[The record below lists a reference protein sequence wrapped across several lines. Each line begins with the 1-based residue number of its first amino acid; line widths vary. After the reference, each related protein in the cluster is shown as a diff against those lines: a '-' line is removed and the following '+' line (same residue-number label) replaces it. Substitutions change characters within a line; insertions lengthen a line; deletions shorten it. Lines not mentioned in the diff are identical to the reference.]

1 MDHFSIAPQLLEI
14 IIMPGLRVK
23 NVDDD
28 VKVIHTYPFGM
39 LSPLHMGRTEVQFC
53 SEPTLDILGNSS
65 DLGSRITFADDEIIS
80 RRVIYGFEVEKNDFF
95 SFDICDAVYD
105 QIRETIADCFRLD
118 GFFRAYQ
125 MFMFL
130 VKRINLEN
138 PCRFLVSFLL
148 PYFASGVIE
157 FKSKII
163 VSQKIKFPRV
173 KSKALLR
180 QIMEDLRIY
189 ETLDSTNKESYRL
202 LASGQKLHGTAILT
216 LHQTEGRG
224 QYGRTWFSQPGNHL
238 AISIILQPTHMPLE
252 DLPLLSLKTSI
263 AVVRSLMSL
272 DQELNPRIK
281 WPNDIYIGDL
291 KLAGILIENSISSSK
306 VQHSIIGVGM
316 NVNELEFPSDL
327 PNPVSLFM
335 LTGRK
340 FELIPLGEKLR
351 EEMMKVLDE
360 PIEKWKSEYD
370 RLIYGLGKQ
379 NNFELAGKNVSA
391 KIVAVGNDGKL
402 SLEMDGQRKSYFS
415 HEIKWL
421 K

>member
-1 MDHFSIAPQLLEI
+1 
-14 IIMPGLRVK
+14 
-23 NVDDD
+23 
-28 VKVIHTYPFGM
+28 
-39 LSPLHMGRTEVQFC
+39 
-53 SEPTLDILGNSS
+53 
-65 DLGSRITFADDEIIS
+65 
-80 RRVIYGFEVEKNDFF
+80 
-95 SFDICDAVYD
+95 
-105 QIRETIADCFRLD
+105 
-118 GFFRAYQ
+118 
-125 MFMFL
+125 
-130 VKRINLEN
+130 
-138 PCRFLVSFLL
+138 
-148 PYFASGVIE
+148 
-157 FKSKII
+157 
-163 VSQKIKFPRV
+163 
-173 KSKALLR
+173 
-180 QIMEDLRIY
+180 
-189 ETLDSTNKESYRL
+189 
-202 LASGQKLHGTAILT
+202 
-216 LHQTEGRG
+216 
-224 QYGRTWFSQPGNHL
+224 RTWFSQPGNHL